1 MFLRT
6 VILTIAIVISPD
18 AWGATNIISALKESR
33 VSGEFRTYFF
43 QRDFDGVTRDRQ
55 DFAVGGKIRL
65 ETGEL
70 QGISAGLSVYTSQ
83 GLGLNSDNKAVYG
96 LLAKDAQ
103 GHHKS
108 YTALGEL
115 YLQAQYMKT
124 TLKIGRQEMKT
135 PWVNLHD
142 IRMTPQSF
150 EALQLS
156 SEYFS
161 HFKIVVAHVTK
172 IKLRTATD
180 FIYMSQAAKVSQ
192 KEPVTLGGVIYSGI
206 EGMKLQLW
214 DYYAWNMWND
224 VYLRLDYR
232 NSFGEDFPIYGD
244 IRYLYRR
251 GIGDEL
257 AGPSDTYAFGIRG
270 DMGAYGATFSL
281 AWAKNG
287 AEKILRPWGHN
298 LEVAIQ
304 VNVADQADEEAWRAM
319 LGYDFGRIGLKGL
332 SGYVIYGDFNTPN
345 TGANA
350 SPDANEFDFSL
361 EYDISRFVKG
371 LSLRAR
377 CAIIDEDDDF
387 GGEDYTDVRFQLR
400 YKFDFGF

>member
-1 MFLRT
+1 MFLRAI
-6 VILTIAIVISPD
+6 ILIIVSVISSN
-18 AWGATNIISALKESR
+18 AWGATNLISALKESR

-43 QRDFDGVTRDRQ
+43 QRDFDGATKDRQ

-65 ETGEL
+65 QTGEL

-115 YLQAQYMKT
+115 FLQAQYMKT
-124 TLKIGRQEMKT
+124 TLKIGRQEMTT

-192 KEPVTLGGVIYSGI
+192 KEPVTLGGIIYSGI
-206 EGMKLQLW
+206 EG
-214 DYYAWNMWND
+214 
-224 VYLRLDYR
+224 
-232 NSFGEDFPIYGD
+232 
-244 IRYLYRR
+244 
-251 GIGDEL
+251 
-257 AGPSDTYAFGIRG
+257 
-270 DMGAYGATFSL
+270 
-281 AWAKNG
+281 AK
-287 AEKILRPWGHN
+287 
-298 LEVAIQ
+298 
-304 VNVADQADEEAWRAM
+304 M
-319 LGYDFGRIGLKGL
+319 
-332 SGYVIYGDFNTPN
+332 
-345 TGANA
+345 
-350 SPDANEFDFSL
+350 
-361 EYDISRFVKG
+361 
-371 LSLRAR
+371 
-377 CAIIDEDDDF
+377 
-387 GGEDYTDVRFQLR
+387 
-400 YKFDFGF
+400 